1 MATKLYPIGM
11 QTFSEIREEDFLY
24 VDKTEYIY
32 RMTHT
37 SGKYFFLGR
46 PRRFG
51 KSLLVSTMQSY
62 FEGKKELFKGLA
74 VDKLEKEWTE
84 YPVLHFDM
92 SGGKHMEPEQ
102 LELYLGYILEDQE
115 KKWGINEPRIGANNR
130 LIDLINT
137 AYEKSGKQVVVLI
150 DEYDAPML
158 DVAHEKEQ
166 LDVLRNIM
174 RNFFSPLKYSEAKLR
189 FVFLTGIT
197 KFSQVSIFSEL
208 NNITNVSM
216 DDEYAGICGITK
228 EELLENMSDDI
239 DMLADALGYSREMMI
254 AKLKENYDGYHFSK
268 KSPDVFNPYSLLNC
282 FSKKELGAF
291 WFSSGTPTNL
301 INMLRQF
308 GVLPTEIAPTE
319 AVSSSFNAP
328 TENLKTITPLLY
340 QSGYVTIK
348 EYDPETRIYT
358 LDIPNKEI
366 KVGLFDN
373 LLPNYVDGVSAE
385 RGNVAIAKMA
395 LLIGKRNMDGALHL
409 LQDFLGTV
417 PYCNVTNYEGHY
429 QQMLFII
436 FTLLTNYLVD
446 VEVHTPRGRVDIVL
460 LTKTDLYVVELKLNK
475 SAQAAMQ
482 QINLKNYR
490 QRFALCGLPITKVGI
505 NFDSTQGTIE
515 DWVIE
520 A

>member
-37 SGKYFFLGR
+37 SGKYFFLSR

-74 VDKLEKEWTE
+74 VEKLEKEWTE
-84 YPVLHFDM
+84 YSVLHFDM

-216 DDEYAGICGITK
+216 DDVYAGICGITK

-291 WFSSGTPTNL
+291 WFSSGMPTYL

-328 TENLKTITPLLY
+328 TENMKTITPLLY

-348 EYDPETRIYT
+348 KYDPETRIYT

-429 QQMLFII
+429 QQMLYII